1 MMVYYVFTNEDIFH
15 LKALH
20 VAFSSGGCFPPRLET
35 VTLTFTFCDSPSLR
49 PARGRVRLRV
59 PPKTFLAIFQTERA
73 LLCRSHTFLHS
84 KQVFSRFSMCA
95 QSPLRDFQAVPFSL
109 PSASSTFGIVLRWPE
124 IFFFFFDI

>member
-1 MMVYYVFTNEDIFH
+1 M
-15 LKALH
+15 LH
-20 VAFSSGGCFPPRLET
+20 SLLGDVFPPRLET

-59 PPKTFLAIFQTERA
+59 PPKTFLAILQTERA
-73 LLCRSHTFLHS
+73 LLCRSHTFPHS
-84 KQVFSRFSMCA
+84 KQVFSRFSVCA

-124 IFFFFFDI
+124 IFFFF